1 MNYTVRSAQ
10 KADMPRVLELI
21 KELAI
26 FENEPDAVLITVED
40 LINGAFGREKLFKC
54 FVCEKDDHIQAMA
67 ICYPRFSTWKGK
79 TIHLEDLIV
88 TQKYR
93 GQGLGK
99 ALYSAVMKYAFELKV
114 GRVEWVVLDW
124 NTSAIN
130 FYESTGA
137 VVDRQWNIAQMD
149 QESLANYIDNL

>member
-40 LINGAFGREKLFKC
+40 LIDGAFGEEKLFKC
-54 FVCEKDDHIQAMA
+54 FVCEKENHIQGMA

-88 TQKYR
+88 TQEFR

-99 ALYSAVMKYAFELKV
+99 ALYNAVMQHAFDLNV
-114 GRVEWVVLDW
+114 RRVEWVVLDW
-124 NTSAIN
+124 NTTAIK

-137 VVDRQWNIAQMD
+137 VVDRQWNIVQMD
-149 QESLANYIDNL
+149 QDSLANYIDNL